1 MKVQSDQI
9 NGSPNK
15 IDLDNENKVI
25 VEIQSKEYITRMCQ
39 GDVKS

>member
-25 VEIQSKEYITRMCQ
+25 VEIQSKEYITRMC
-39 GDVKS
+39 